1 MHERR
6 DDLESIVHV
15 LVYFSF
21 RYLQSAFTPEDLEQ
35 EMTEVFDHGVERMGI
50 YTGGR
55 GKEDFFQGRKLTPSA
70 VNASFSSTCPPL
82 AKLIN
87 SLRNRFS
94 PLYRAPLE
102 SPEEDSCED
111 DPETRE
117 QMIQLHETTKRNALE
132 ALKTSTNVI
141 GIFNHYLESS
151 GWSSEGAVDRLPRV
165 AESQAACK
173 RRREL
178 EAVYGRDKKRP
189 KLDTSEDS

>member
-15 LVYFSF
+15 LIYFSF

-87 SLRNRFS
+87 SLRNRFA
-94 PLYRAPLE
+94 PLYETPLQPAE
-102 SPEEDSCED
+102 ADQSEKVRR
-111 DPETRE
+111 TRE
-117 QMIQLHETTKRNALE
+117 QIIQLQETSKRDALE
-132 ALKTSTNVI
+132 TLNTSTDLI
-141 GIFNHYLESS
+141 GLFNHYLESS
-151 GWSSEGAVDRLPRV
+151 GWSPEGAVDRLPRV
-165 AESQAACK
+165 AESEAACK
-173 RRREL
+173 RRRES

-189 KLDTSEDS
+189 KLDTSEDP